1 MKRTTPNQANW
12 REQIDFFP
20 YTWREECEKHA
31 SHWVRIHN
39 LVPEHGACYSGIIG
53 SPTPRPV
60 ENQNEYKGD
69 MLKLLKA
76 ANRMFDIETVEQ
88 CKLAVAREN
97 ASFQKMKAEAKKSG
111 DDFKKL
117 QLERKKAQHRREALK
132 RKHTRD
138 GKFDR
143 DAYMADRRELII
155 TENRVQRLNR
165 ERDER
170 RQARID
176 KLNAM
181 TTREREAFELKKAED
196 KKKRKERE
204 AERARQRAEDRAK
217 FNRLACDQYL
227 RRKKAWL
234 IRQQRK
240 HMPYNFYTNNGAE
253 QQQYPN
259 IERTY
264 NMSLIAKEDGEKRAK
279 TMVPEG
285 THIARCYAVVDLGTH
300 DDTYKGV
307 DRKRRKVIL
316 SFEFPNQLHV
326 FKEEDGEQP
335 LGRSKTFTNSL
346 SEKATLRKMLQ
357 SWRGRAFTQ
366 KELQGFDLSTV
377 SGHPVQVGVIHYVK
391 DNGEK
396 TDVIDSLIACP
407 QGLNVPDAINEPYS
421 YSIDEHPKNWDR
433 LSKWM
438 QEEVMQS
445 DEFKALG
452 AEPEAPVEVTDE
464 VPF

>member
-1 MKRTTPNQANW
+1 MKRTTPKQANW

-20 YTWREECEKHA
+20 YTWREECETHA

-39 LVPEHGACYSGIIG
+39 LMPEHGACYSSIIG
-53 SPTPRPV
+53 SPTPKPV
-60 ENQNEYKGD
+60 ENQNEYEGD

-76 ANRMFDIETVEQ
+76 ANRMFNIETVEQ
-88 CKLAVAREN
+88 HKLSIAMED
-97 ASFQKMKAEAKKSG
+97 ASFETVKAEAKKAG

-117 QLERKKAQHRREALK
+117 QLERKKVQHQREALK
-132 RKHTRD
+132 R
-138 GKFDR
+138 
-143 DAYMADRRELII
+143 
-155 TENRVQRLNR
+155 RLNR
-165 ERDER
+165 EKDER

-181 TTREREAFELKKAED
+181 TTQEREAFELKKSED
-196 KKKRKERE
+196 KKKKKERE
-204 AERARQRAEDRAK
+204 AERARQKKEEQAK
-217 FNRLACDQYL
+217 FNRLAWDQYL
-227 RRKKAWL
+227 RRKKAWV
-234 IRQQRK
+234 IRQQQN
-240 HMPYNFYTNNGAE
+240 HMQNNFYTNNGAE

-335 LGRSKTFTNSL
+335 LGRSKTFTMSL

-407 QGLNVPDAINEPYS
+407 QGLDVPDAINEPYS

-438 QEEVMQS
+438 QEEVAQS
-445 DEFKALG
+445 DEFKALS